1 MNNLKRPRISPV
13 RFAAALAQ
21 REMTCGELAS
31 LSGVSRGT
39 ISAIRAGKRC
49 RPETAEKIAA
59 VLGQDI
65 YQEGDLL

>member
-1 MNNLKRPRISPV
+1 MNNHKRPRISTV

-21 REMTCGELAS
+21 RDMTCSELAS

-39 ISAIRAGKRC
+39 ISAIRSGKRC